1 MAAGLEPPKRVFAH
15 GWWTNEGQKISKSLG
30 NVIKPLELIER
41 YGLDPVRYFLLREV
55 PFGNDGDFSHRAMV
69 MRMNGDL
76 ANDLGNLAQR
86 SLSMIGK
93 NCGAAVPEKGPL
105 TEADEKL
112 LSQAQG
118 LLPRWREAIETQSFN
133 RGLEAIWFVIGE
145 ANRYVDEQAPWALKK
160 TDPARMATVLWVLA
174 ETVRYLAIL
183 VQPVMPDSAG
193 KLLDQLAVPKDRRDF
208 AHLTEAHALKPGTP
222 LPVPAGV
229 FPRYVDPEAPT
240 ETAPPKAK
248 GKKA

>member
-1 MAAGLEPPKRVFAH
+1 
-15 GWWTNEGQKISKSLG
+15 
-30 NVIKPLELIER
+30 
-41 YGLDPVRYFLLREV
+41 V

-86 SLSMIGK
+86 SLSMINK

-112 LSQAQG
+112 LGQAQG
-118 LLPRWREAIETQSFN
+118 LLTRWREAIETQSFN
-133 RGLEAIWFVIGE
+133 RGLEAIWFVVGE

-183 VQPVMPDSAG
+183 VQPVMPESAG
-193 KLLDQLAVPKDRRDF
+193 KLLVQLAVPEGARDF
-208 AHLTEAHALKPGTP
+208 AHLTGDNALKSGTP
-222 LPVPAGV
+222 LPVPVGV
-229 FPRYVDPEAPT
+229 FPRFVDPQAPAEA
-240 ETAPPKAK
+240 ASAKAK
-248 GKKA
+248 GKNA